1 MRANDDGLRINQD
14 VEVKK
19 EENIDG
25 PASPESL
32 GRPRTPPERQFAGQ
46 SEMKMSRQSC
56 TSTITNVYLL
66 SLDCRRELGRE
77 RDMGNRHVVQN
88 DVEPQ
93 RPLHQ
98 VLSYEP

>member
-1 MRANDDGLRINQD
+1 M
-14 VEVKK
+14 
-19 EENIDG
+19 DG
-25 PASPESL
+25 PASPGSL

-56 TSTITNVYLL
+56 TSAITSVYLL
-66 SLDCRRELGRE
+66 SLNCRRELGGE
-77 RDMGNRHVVQN
+77 CDMGNRHIVQN

-93 RPLHQ
+93 GPLHQ